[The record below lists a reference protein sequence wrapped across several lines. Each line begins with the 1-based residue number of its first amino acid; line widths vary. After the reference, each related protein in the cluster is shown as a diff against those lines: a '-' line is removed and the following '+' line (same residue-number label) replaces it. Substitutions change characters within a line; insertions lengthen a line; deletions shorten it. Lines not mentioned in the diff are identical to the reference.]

1 MRMSEGGRRKA
12 DEGAAGGARVRDRI
26 ADQILAPA
34 TMEELREV
42 VRERDGR
49 TLAPLGGGTR
59 MDLGYA
65 PGQPFTLVELRQAL
79 GGGLEHSP
87 EDLTLV
93 APAGVTIAEVNRQLA
108 PHGQFV
114 PLDPALPERATLGGT
129 LAVGAG
135 GPLQTRY
142 GLPRDQVLGMTV
154 LRADGE
160 LVKAGGRVVKN
171 VTGYDLMR
179 LWCGSLGTLGIIT
192 EVALRVLPLPE
203 SVDLEVEVPDVESG
217 TSLVRALSG
226 ADTRP
231 EVMEMA
237 GGRDGWL
244 LLIRAPARAETAVRR
259 VCGGRRV
266 QTVGPE
272 RYASARDAGFAD
284 EDVLTIRAAA
294 TAGQV
299 GDVARKL
306 APLKPKV
313 MTIRPV
319 TGALRAAW
327 GRASAPSARE
337 VAAVVEP
344 LRRSLL
350 GVGGSVVLERMPESY
365 ELLADPW
372 GEAPGSFGLMRKVKA
387 AYDPDGRFNRG
398 RFVGGI

>member
-1 MRMSEGGRRKA
+1 
-12 DEGAAGGARVRDRI
+12 
-26 ADQILAPA
+26 
-34 TMEELREV
+34 
-42 VRERDGR
+42 
-49 TLAPLGGGTR
+49 

-65 PGQPFTLVELRQAL
+65 PEQPFTVVELRRAL
-79 GGGLEHSP
+79 SGEVEHAP

-93 APAGVTIAEVNRQLA
+93 APAGVTIAEVNRLLA
-108 PHGQFV
+108 AHGQFL
-114 PLDPALPERATLGGT
+114 PLDPPLPGRATLGGT
-129 LAVGAG
+129 LAVGTG

-142 GLPRDQVLGMTV
+142 GLPRDLVLGMTV

-203 SVDLEVEVPDVESG
+203 SVDLEVEVPDLESG
-217 TSLVRALSG
+217 IALARVLSA

-231 EVMEMA
+231 EVAEMV
-237 GGRDGWL
+237 GERDRWL
-244 LLIRAPARAETAVRR
+244 LLVRAPMRAAAAVRR
-259 VCGGRRV
+259 VCGGRPV
-266 QTVGPE
+266 HEAGPGQ
-272 RYASARDAGFAD
+272 YALARDVGFREA
-284 EDVLTIRAAA
+284 DVLTARAAT

-299 GDVARKL
+299 GDVAQQL
-306 APLKPKV
+306 AALKPDA

-319 TGALRAAW
+319 SGAVRAAW

-344 LRRSLL
+344 LRRSLS
-350 GVGGSVVLERMPESY
+350 GAGGAVVMERMPESY
-365 ELLADPW
+365 EMLVDPW
-372 GEAPGSFGLMRKVKA
+372 GEAPGSLRLMRNVKT

>member
-1 MRMSEGGRRKA
+1 MSDEGSGRREEGGV
-12 DEGAAGGARVRDRI
+12 AGGALVRGRKAERVV
-26 ADQILAPA
+26 APA
-34 TMEELREV
+34 TLEELREM

-49 TLAPLGGGTR
+49 TLVPLSGGTR
-59 MDLGYA
+59 MDVGYA
-65 PGQPFTLVELRQAL
+65 PEQPFTVVELRAAL
-79 GGGLEHSP
+79 SSEIEHSP

-93 APAGVTIAEVNRQLA
+93 APAGATVAEVNRRLA
-108 PHGQFV
+108 AHGQFV
-114 PLDPALPERATLGGT
+114 PLDPPSPERATLGGT
-129 LAVGAG
+129 LAVGTG

-142 GLPRDQVLGMTV
+142 GPPRDLVLGMTV

-179 LWCGSLGTLGIIT
+179 MWCGSLGTLGIIT

-217 TSLVRALSG
+217 IGLARALSA

-231 EVMEMA
+231 EVAEII

-244 LLIRAPARAETAVRR
+244 LLVRTPGRAEGAVRR
-259 VCGGRRV
+259 VCGGRPV
-266 QTVGPE
+266 QTAGPE
-272 RYASARDAGFAD
+272 RYALARDAGFQD
-284 EDVLTIRAAA
+284 GDVLTVRAAT

-299 GDVARKL
+299 SDVARKL
-306 APLKPKV
+306 TGLKPDV
-313 MTIRPV
+313 ITIRPV
-319 TGALRAAW
+319 TGAVRAAW

-350 GVGGSVVLERMPESY
+350 GAGGAMVMERMPESY
-365 ELLADPW
+365 EMLVDPW
-372 GEAPGSFGLMRKVKA
+372 GEAPGTFGLMRNVKA

-398 RFVGGI
+398 RFLGGI